1 MTWKLCISD
10 PNLGLFSIRLS
21 RRCPLLFSSKKYLL
35 HKSYYSNVLF
45 KEVDSINTLFLIY
58 QTLPQHS
65 RRASVNKY
73 FNKNIKNRFIF
84 SSFNGARQK
93 SDSQNAR
100 KYFAKRQKKHT
111 EQRQRYIKLRLNHG
125 LKRLWSK

>member
-10 PNLGLFSIRLS
+10 PILGLFSIRLS

-73 FNKNIKNRFIF
+73 FHKNIKNRFIV
-84 SSFNGARQK
+84 SSFNRDRQK
-93 SDSQNAR
+93 SDSQNTR
-100 KYFAKRQKKHT
+100 VFCEKAKKAHRTKTKIHQIETESWLKKAM
-111 EQRQRYIKLRLNHG
+111 I
-125 LKRLWSK
+125 